1 MDDRQLLAGRVAL
14 VTGGGGEIGGAIA
27 RRFAREGAAVAVADL
42 RPDKAEAVARAITQA
57 GGQALAIACDVAAE
71 SDAERAVREAVER
84 FGKLT
89 SLVNVAAAVTPDGTV
104 ETLTLREWNEALAI
118 NLTGAFLM
126 CKYAVP
132 HLRAAG
138 GGTIVNI
145 ASQLGQIGVA
155 KRAPYSTSKA
165 ALIHFTRCLAID
177 HGEDNIRANSLSPG
191 SIDTERTL
199 RRFAGD
205 RAAANRARGPNHLV
219 GRTGRPDEIAAGAV
233 FLASEESS
241 FMTGADLLIDG
252 GYLAFKGSLSARADA
267 APAGSGG
274 R

>member
-1 MDDRQLLAGRVAL
+1 MNDRRVLAGGVAL
-14 VTGGGGEIGGAIA
+14 ITGGGGEIGGAIA

-42 RPDKAEAVARAITQA
+42 RPEKAEVVALAIENA
-57 GGQALAIACDVAAE
+57 GGKAVPIACDVASE
-71 SDAERAVREAVER
+71 SDAARAVRETVDR

-104 ETLTLREWNEALAI
+104 ETLTLRDWNEALAI
-118 NLTGAFLM
+118 NLSGSFLM

-132 HLRAAG
+132 HIRKAG
-138 GGTIVNI
+138 GGTIINI
-145 ASQLGQIGVA
+145 ASQLGQIGVPG
-155 KRAPYSTSKA
+155 RSPYSSSKA
-165 ALIHFTRCLAID
+165 ALIQFTKCLAVD
-177 HGEDNIRANSLSPG
+177 HAEDRIRVNSLSPG

-205 RAAANRARGPNHLV
+205 RAAANRARGPNHLL
-219 GRTGRPDEIAAGAV
+219 GRTGRPDEIAAAAL

-252 GYLAFKGSLSARADA
+252 GYLAFKGSLSPKPGMARAEK
-267 APAGSGG
+267 GG